1 MIQNYVI
8 FAIIELFLFCIFL
21 YLIIRVNIYVN
32 SMQKEVNE
40 LHIYLPAT
48 IRDIKEDLRYFNDYL
63 SKKTEK
69 LALSQQEMGFLFGKI
84 LTDMLLT
91 RFAKNPFK
99 QKMTLASTV
108 FKLWN
113 MRERLKATIVKIFLK

>member
-1 MIQNYVI
+1 
-8 FAIIELFLFCIFL
+8 
-21 YLIIRVNIYVN
+21 
-32 SMQKEVNE
+32 MQKEVNE